1 MISQALGN
9 GLYSQD
15 DLNAFVAPFR
25 NRNMDRGGFVAFPLM
40 VPIFPEDR

>member
-15 DLNAFVAPFR
+15 DLNAFDAPFR
-25 NRNMDRGGFVAFPLM
+25 NKNLDRGGFVAFPLM
-40 VPIFPEDR
+40 VPIIPKDR